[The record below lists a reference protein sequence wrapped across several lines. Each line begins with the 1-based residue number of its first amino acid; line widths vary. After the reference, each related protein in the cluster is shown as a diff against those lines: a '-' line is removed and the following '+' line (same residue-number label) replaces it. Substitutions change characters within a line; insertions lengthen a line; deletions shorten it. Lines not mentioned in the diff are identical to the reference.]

1 MQKFGSGTL
10 TGSAVDKEALTQKE
24 IECNILSS
32 TIINDKQV
40 RLSFYFKNTDAKNPF
55 YFREIGLFAIDPDT
69 KQRILYAYTNAG
81 TEAEY
86 INNSITI
93 NNTKTIDID
102 VVIDNASEI
111 TVELEQPTPYAT
123 KEELKRLQQQ
133 QLEYIPKYETIV
145 LEVENWIQNEET
157 QNYEYTITNNK
168 VTTNHL
174 VEGYA
179 DLENMAKLS
188 NSYTSSFDGGYKII
202 TAELPTESITINISI
217 QKMILETENN
227 QEGANEV

>member
-1 MQKFGSGTL
+1 M
-10 TGSAVDKEALTQKE
+10 
-24 IECNILSS
+24 
-32 TIINDKQV
+32 
-40 RLSFYFKNTDAKNPF
+40 
-55 YFREIGLFAIDPDT
+55 FAIDPDT
-69 KQRILYAYTNAG
+69 KEKVLYAYTNAG

-145 LEVENWIQNEET
+145 LEVENWVQNEET

-168 VTTNHL
+168 ITINHL